1 MFIFPLDSISE
12 TKKILTT
19 KFNEVNVRNGP
30 GLNHLKIYKILKKG
44 YPLKVIKEFESW
56 KKVKDFRGVLG
67 WVSNSQLSNKAFGIV
82 IVDEEIIF
90 KFPELKS
97 KKIARIKKNFV
108 IRIKKCSVDWCFV
121 EEGEIKG
128 WIPKESFWG
137 FKN

>member
-1 MFIFPLDSISE
+1 MNSS
-12 TKKILTT
+12 LTVLLMT
-19 KFNEVNVRNGP
+19 NKTGKNVSSFFTND
-30 GLNHLKIYKILKKG
+30 NI
-44 YPLKVIKEFESW
+44 
-56 KKVKDFRGVLG
+56 LG
-67 WVSNSQLSNKAFGIV
+67 WVSNSQLSDKAFGIV

-121 EEGEIKG
+121 EEGEIRG
-128 WIPKESFWG
+128 WIPKKSFWG

>member
-12 TKKILTT
+12 TKKNLTT

-56 KKVKDFRGVLG
+56 KKVKDFKGVLG
-67 WVSNSQLSNKAFGIV
+67 WVSNSQLSDKAFGIV
-82 IVDEEIIF
+82 IIDEEVIF

-108 IRIKKCSVDWCFV
+108 IRIKKCSADWCFV

-128 WIPKESFWG
+128 WISKKSFWG